1 MKPRRRST
9 TKSSVRW
16 AWLLVVLLL
25 TAQTAMVR
33 AQNAPP
39 MQLRITILDG
49 EGSLNNIRER
59 TAREPIVQV
68 EDQNHKPVAGALV
81 LFTIHGQGDAGATFS
96 NGLTTFQTTTDAA
109 GKAVAK
115 GLVPNAHAGSFTIS
129 VTATMG
135 PVTAEAVI
143 HQQNV
148 MPSAPVSKIVKPHH
162 GLVTAGNLAFVG
174 VLAGIAGV
182 LTWSAVNAHSGPGS
196 TTIQPGTGGVG
207 PPSSGPILIRHR

>member
-1 MKPRRRST
+1 MKLHGSST
-9 TKSSVRW
+9 KKLSERW
-16 AWLLVVLLL
+16 AWLLVTVLL
-25 TAQTAMVR
+25 TAQTAVVR

-81 LFTIHGQGDAGATFS
+81 LFTIHGQGDAGATFA

-115 GLVPNAHAGSFTIS
+115 GLMPNAHAGSFTIS

-143 HQQNV
+143 HQQNIA
-148 MPSAPVSKIVKPHH
+148 PSAPVNKIVKPHH
-162 GLVTAGNLAFVG
+162 ALVTAGNIAFVG
-174 VLAGIAGV
+174 VLAGIASV

-196 TTIQPGTGGVG
+196 TTITPGSGSVG
-207 PPSSGPILIRHR
+207 PPASPGIRHR

>member
-1 MKPRRRST
+1 MNLHRVN
-9 TKSSVRW
+9 TKNLYERW
-16 AWLLVVLLL
+16 AWLLVIVLL
-25 TAQTAMVR
+25 TAQTAIVR

-49 EGSLNNIRER
+49 EGSLNNISER

-115 GLVPNAHAGSFTIS
+115 GLTPNAHAGSFTIS

-135 PVTAEAVI
+135 AVTAETVI
-143 HQQNV
+143 HQQNIE
-148 MPSAPVSKIVKPHH
+148 PSVPVSKIVKPHRA
-162 GLVTAGNLAFVG
+162 LVTAGNIAFVG
-174 VLAGIAGV
+174 VVAAIGAVIG
-182 LTWSAVNAHSGPGS
+182 WSAANANSGPGT
-196 TTIQPGTGGVG
+196 TTIQPGTGGVSAPTG
-207 PPSSGPILIRHR
+207 AAQTGRR

>member
-1 MKPRRRST
+1 MNLHRVD
-9 TKSSVRW
+9 TKKLYERW
-16 AWLLVVLLL
+16 AWLLVTVLL

-68 EDQNHKPVAGALV
+68 EDENHKPVAGALI

-96 NGLTTFQTTTDAA
+96 NGLTTYQTTTDAA

-115 GLVPNAHAGSFTIS
+115 GLMPNGHAGSFTIS

-135 PVTAEAVI
+135 SITAEAVI

-148 MPSAPVSKIVKPHH
+148 APSATVNQIVKPHH
-162 GLVTAGNLAFVG
+162 ALVTAGNIAFVG
-174 VLAGIAGV
+174 VVAAIGAV
-182 LTWSAVNAHSGPGS
+182 LSWSAVNANSGPGS
-196 TTIQPGTGGVG
+196 TTIQPGTGGVTAPTG
-207 PPSSGPILIRHR
+207 TAAIRHR